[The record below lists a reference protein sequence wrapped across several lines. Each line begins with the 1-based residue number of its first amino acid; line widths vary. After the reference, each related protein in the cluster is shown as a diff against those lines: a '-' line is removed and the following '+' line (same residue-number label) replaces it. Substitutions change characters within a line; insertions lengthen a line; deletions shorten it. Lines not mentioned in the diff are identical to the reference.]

1 MLKEEWK
8 DLPVKE
14 GIKGITNALGQHM
27 LAQNM
32 QGLLNNKR
40 TDICTWNFQRVMMT
54 FLFN

>member
-8 DLPVKE
+8 DIPVKE

-40 TDICTWNFQRVMMT
+40 TDICTWIFKE
-54 FLFN
+54 